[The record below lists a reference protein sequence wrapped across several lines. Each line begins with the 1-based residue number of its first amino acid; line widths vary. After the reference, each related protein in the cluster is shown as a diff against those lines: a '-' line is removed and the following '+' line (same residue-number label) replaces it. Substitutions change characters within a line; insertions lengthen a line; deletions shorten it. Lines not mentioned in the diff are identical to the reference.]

1 MSSPSSTP
9 GDSSSFPL
17 IRSCP
22 PGGLR
27 PLMAPGGR
35 ENYFSAELQRLLF
48 PPDEPLA
55 RFLPPA
61 KWQVPER
68 SDRTKDPQVAYT
80 VPDEVIKT
88 ASPLTTVPRA
98 EIDAFVAA
106 VGAFLAKASL

>member
-1 MSSPSSTP
+1 MSSPSSP
-9 GDSSSFPL
+9 PSDSPPLPL

-22 PGGLR
+22 PGALR
-27 PLMAPGGR
+27 PRMARGGR

-61 KWQVPER
+61 KWQVP
-68 SDRTKDPQVAYT
+68 DRAARAKVPQVAYT

-88 ASPLTTVPRA
+88 ARPLTTLPRA

-106 VGAFLAKASL
+106 G